1 LTPRQPFVLNSTQA
15 ANDINA
21 KYSQF
26 GGATSFLNAPL
37 DNRVQSSPDGE
48 GFYMHYQGGSI
59 YWSPSSGAFSVHG
72 AIRDKWASLGWE
84 RSFLG
89 YPLTDETGT
98 PDGVGRYNHF
108 QGGSVYWTPGT
119 GAHEVHGAIR
129 DKWAALGWERSF
141 LGYPLT
147 DDTGTPDG
155 VGRYN
160 HFQGGSVYWTPGTG
174 AYEVHGAI
182 RDKWA
187 EMGWERS
194 YLGYPVSDE
203 DGIANRAR
211 ISMFQ
216 RGSITWTPA
225 NGTVPNPFVL
235 HFTAPLTSD
244 EPLGGSVD
252 IVMNSAGGFIFSG
265 HLHNS
270 SVDNI
275 DYTLSAVIIAPTGTG
290 IAFQRSG
297 HTEGAWAG
305 LPFGTP
311 DRDDNFTKP
320 DFNQRISDHWN
331 EFTQASLYPPDLVA
345 TDTLVEGAGKILN
358 DLADQALKA
367 LGSAASQALVALV
380 FA

>member
-1 LTPRQPFVLNSTQA
+1 MAPF
-15 ANDINA
+15 AN
-21 KYSQF
+21 
-26 GGATSFLNAPL
+26 
-37 DNRVQSSPDGE
+37 
-48 GFYMHYQGGSI
+48 
-59 YWSPSSGAFSVHG
+59 
-72 AIRDKWASLGWE
+72 KWASLGWE

-119 GAHEVHGAIR
+119 GA
-129 DKWAALGWERSF
+129 LRSSRRHSRQ
-141 LGYPLT
+141 
-147 DDTGTPDG
+147 
-155 VGRYN
+155 VGRN
-160 HFQGGSVYWTPGTG
+160 GMG
-174 AYEVHGAI
+174 AVLP
-182 RDKWA
+182 RLSRQRR
-187 EMGWERS
+187 GWDCQ
-194 YLGYPVSDE
+194 P
-203 DGIANRAR
+203 RAR
-211 ISMFQ
+211 TSMFQ

-225 NGTVPNPFVL
+225 TGPVPNPFVL
-235 HFTAPLTSD
+235 HFTAPLTCP

-275 DYTLSAVIIAPTGTG
+275 DYTLSAVIIAPNGTG

-297 HTEGAWAG
+297 HTEGVVAG

-320 DFNQRISDHWN
+320 DFNQRISDHWD
-331 EFTQASLYPPDLVA
+331 EFTQASLYKPDLVG